1 MMKSVLLATALT
13 TCIAGTAFAG
23 ALEFV
28 PEVEPE
34 LVAPTVTDW
43 SGPYAGV
50 LFATG
55 SATQDF
61 VYDGDGTQS
70 WSRPD
75 LEGTM
80 YGAFAG
86 YNVQRD
92 SYFFG
97 VEGAYSTGSFVEPSE
112 IFTTQVRSLPE
123 LTNIID
129 LKARAGIVA
138 GDALIYGF
146 AGWSMGDYR
155 MYDMY
160 SDNTYAVD
168 GMNYGVG
175 ADFLITDR
183 IFIGADYIVR
193 DLSGATLPNETV
205 NLGVQAFEL
214 RVGMNF

>member
-1 MMKSVLLATALT
+1 MKNALLT
-13 TCIAGTAFAG
+13 TAIATCLASTAFAG
-23 ALEFV
+23 VLEYTPV
-28 PEVEPE
+28 VEAE
-34 LVAPTVTDW
+34 MIAPAITDW
-43 SGPYAGV
+43 SGPYVGV

-61 VYDGDGTQS
+61 VHDFGEGTES
-70 WSRPD
+70 WTGAD

-86 YNVQRD
+86 YNAQRG
-92 SYFFG
+92 SYVFG
-97 VEGAYSTGSFVEPSE
+97 VEGAYSTGLFSWAE
-112 IFTTQVRSLPE
+112 SLRETETGQE
-123 LTNIID
+123 LTNVID

-175 ADFLITDR
+175 ADFLITDS
-183 IFIGADYIVR
+183 IFVGADYIVR
-193 DLSGATLPNETV
+193 DLSGATWPNETV
-205 NLGVQAFEL
+205 SLGVQALEL
-214 RVGMNF
+214 RVGINF